1 MGAGHCGLH
10 ARPSSYAGIIRVRF
24 QGRGP
29 AASSQRL
36 LPWVVLH
43 NSTSTG
49 GFVKEFCLFLRIWI
63 VPHCPCW
70 VTMPSGTYDHPGNA

>member
-49 GFVKEFCLFLRIWI
+49 GFVKEPR
-63 VPHCPCW
+63 
-70 VTMPSGTYDHPGNA
+70 PSSWHNALSFVI